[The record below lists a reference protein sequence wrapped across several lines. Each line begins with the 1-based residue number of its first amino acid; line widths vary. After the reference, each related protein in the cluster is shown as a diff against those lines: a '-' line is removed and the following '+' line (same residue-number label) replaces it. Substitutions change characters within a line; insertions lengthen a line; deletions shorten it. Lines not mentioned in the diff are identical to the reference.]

1 MKKIGLVIIIIGVLL
16 TVFTALTFFT
26 KEKVV
31 DIGAVHIT
39 RNEPHNLRWSPLI
52 GIAVTGLGGVLLLV
66 NTKRRKV
73 F

>member
-1 MKKIGLVIIIIGVLL
+1 MKKTGLVLIIVGVLL
-16 TVFTALTFFT
+16 TIFTALTFFT

-52 GIAVTGLGGVLLLV
+52 GIAIAGLGGVLLLV
-66 NTKRRKV
+66 NSKGSKV
-73 F
+73 L